1 MKTLSK
7 AKTLEFLREKLTTAK
22 ILPLMIINSENYF
35 SNKNSIVKD
44 IQEYFCEDKLIIRSS
59 SQSEDS
65 SEASN
70 AGKFLSVQNVNKNN
84 SESIEDSI
92 TKVIESYGNEYKN
105 QEVLIQPMLK
115 EIMISGVVTTADISN
130 LSPYYII
137 NYEEGGSSSGITDGV
152 SEKQRTYISY
162 KYRSSEHEEEF
173 LTNII
178 NACGEIENILQNKL
192 LDIEFGINTKNELYI
207 FQVRPIVKNNKVDLS
222 NIDLKDSL
230 RKIYKKI
237 DKLSGA
243 HPNLLGKKALFGVMP
258 DWNPA
263 EIIGLRP
270 KRLAISLY
278 KELITDSTWAYQRD
292 NYGYR
297 NLRSHPL
304 LISFLGVPYIDVRV
318 SFNSFI
324 PKSLDEGIANKLV
337 EYYLEKLSKIPTY
350 HDKVEFKIVHSCYYL
365 NLSGKLTELLQH
377 GFNKNEIKRI
387 EYSLLSLTNGII
399 NPETGIYKKDLKKI
413 ETLELKYQSIINSKL
428 SNVDKIYWLLEE
440 CKRYG
445 TLPFAGIARAAFIA
459 MQFLRSFVETEIITR
474 KEYDKFLNSINSVNK
489 QMKTDLYKLS
499 VNKISKEE
507 FLNKYGH
514 LRPGTYDILSP
525 RYDEAFEKYF
535 NLKDI
540 PKPKEESFLFS
551 NEKMREIDKILI
563 ENGLEITTE
572 NLIDFI
578 KKVIEGR
585 EYLKFVF
592 TKVLSKV
599 FQLVE
604 EFGKRVNLSTNDLAY
619 LNIQRI
625 KELYSTLDE
634 RDVSEIFNTDIEK
647 NKIFYL
653 YTQAVKLPS
662 LITKPADIY
671 SFHIDK
677 EEPNFITYKSIDAAV
692 INEDSLEMNDLKGY
706 VVCIKAADP
715 GYDFLFTKNIAALIT
730 QFGGTNSHM
739 AIRCAELGIP
749 AVIGCGE
756 RNFQLWSKANSLN
769 IDCANRLVKVLS

>member
-35 SNKNSIVKD
+35 AKKDSIVKD

-70 AGKFLSVQNVNKNN
+70 AGKFLSVQNVDKNN
-84 SESIEDSI
+84 SDSIEDSI
-92 TKVIESYGNEYKN
+92 TKVIESYGNEYIN

-152 SEKQRTYISY
+152 SEKQKTYISY
-162 KYRSSEHEEEF
+162 KYRSAEHEEEF

-178 NACGEIENILQNKL
+178 NTCGEIENILQNKL
-192 LDIEFGINTKNELYI
+192 LDIEFGINTKNELYV

-474 KEYDKFLNSINSVNK
+474 NEYDNFLNSINSVNK

-604 EFGKRVNLSTNDLAY
+604 EFGKRVNLSANDLAY
-619 LNIQRI
+619 LDIQRI